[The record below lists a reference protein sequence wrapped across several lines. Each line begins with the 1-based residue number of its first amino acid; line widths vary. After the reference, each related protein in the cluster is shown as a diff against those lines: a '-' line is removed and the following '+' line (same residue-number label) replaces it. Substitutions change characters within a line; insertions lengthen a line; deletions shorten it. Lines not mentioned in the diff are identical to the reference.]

1 MKKQTITFL
10 VFLLAV
16 SGIFC
21 SCGNATKQNIGLKFG
36 KTSTNRTVHLLA
48 DTANPACNLVV
59 DMEYAK
65 QADNEELKDSVN
77 NYILSLCLGDKYI
90 GLTPDTAVQQYADRY
105 TADYRKDLEPMFLK
119 DKAENLDKAAIGAWY
134 SYYEKVKGEVQ
145 LYQKNLL
152 TYSYYYE
159 EYTGGAHGIYLT
171 TFLNLDLRTLTPI
184 HLDDL
189 FVEEYQEALTELL
202 WNQLMVDNKVTTR
215 QELEEMGYGS
225 TSDLKPIDNFYLTP
239 RGITFHYNVYEIAPY
254 AMGNV
259 TIHIPYEQMEHILS
273 DDYAILQSI
282 RKQ

>member
-1 MKKQTITFL
+1 MKKQIITMLTICCTLGGLFT
-10 VFLLAV
+10 A
-16 SGIFC
+16 C
-21 SCGNATKQNIGLKFG
+21 NNADKTGELKFSNT
-36 KTSTNRTVHLLA
+36 KVSTIFHVFDDSA
-48 DTANPACNLVV
+48 MPACFLN
-59 DMEYAK
+59 MKIEYAK
-65 QADNEELKDSVN
+65 KAINEEMKDCVN
-77 NYILSLCLGDKYI
+77 KYIIASCLGSRYIDKQ
-90 GLTPDTAVQQYADRY
+90 PEPAVQAYADRY
-105 TADYRKDLEPMFLK
+105 ILEYRNTVEPMIRR
-119 DKAENLDKAAIGAWY
+119 DQDENIDNPTLRDWY
-134 SYYEKVKGEVQ
+134 SYFMTVTGEVKY
-145 LYQKNLL
+145 YQKNLL
-152 TYSYYYE
+152 IYSTSYE
-159 EYTGGAHGIYLT
+159 EYAGSPDRIFNFN
-171 TFLNLDLRTLTPI
+171 FLNLDLRTLTPI